1 MSAEG
6 TKTDRPSDDWR
17 QRLLRP
23 GLEELTAYAPHL
35 PPGIEVRLDAN
46 EAPPAASPA
55 IAEAVSKAIS
65 KVTLERYPDAGATL
79 LKAQIAART
88 GASPNDLMI
97 GSGSDEI
104 ISLLFT
110 ALARCHEK
118 QPQPVV
124 VTPTPTFVM
133 YRTTARGHGWKPVEV
148 PLDAAWDLDVAMMK
162 RAIDVVQPNLVFIA
176 SPNNPTG
183 NAMTASRL
191 EDVIAHASGALVVI
205 DEAYVDYSSASVR
218 AWRVRFPNLGILR
231 TLSKIGLAALR
242 VGWVEADAALI
253 AEIEKVRQPFN
264 LSATS
269 QAAAVA
275 VLRDAWDAVA
285 AQTKAVVAERERVA
299 KEVRALGSFEVTPS
313 QANFLWIKTVQ
324 PAEET
329 FEALVKRG
337 ILVRSFHKVGGRMA
351 RQIRVTIGLPREND
365 RLLEGLR
372 ACAV

>member
-1 MSAEG
+1 M
-6 TKTDRPSDDWR
+6 
-17 QRLLRP
+17 
-23 GLEELTAYAPHL
+23 
-35 PPGIEVRLDAN
+35 RLDAN

-65 KVTLERYPDAGATL
+65 QVTLERYPDAGATL

-88 GASPNDLMI
+88 GASPADLML

-133 YRTTARGHGWKPVEV
+133 YRTTARGHGWKPIEV
-148 PLDAAWDLDVAMMK
+148 PLDAAWDLDVSMMK

-183 NAMTASRL
+183 NAMNASRL
-191 EDVIAHASGALVVI
+191 EEVIAHAAGALVVI

-218 AWRVRFPNLGILR
+218 AWRSRFPNLGILR

-242 VGWVEADAALI
+242 VRLNAA
-253 AEIEKVRQPFN
+253 
-264 LSATS
+264 
-269 QAAAVA
+269 
-275 VLRDAWDAVA
+275 RDASVRGARASRVLAKSSRLRELPDA
-285 AQTKAVVAERERVA
+285 
-299 KEVRALGSFEVTPS
+299 
-313 QANFLWIKTVQ
+313 
-324 PAEET
+324 
-329 FEALVKRG
+329 
-337 ILVRSFHKVGGRMA
+337 
-351 RQIRVTIGLPREND
+351 
-365 RLLEGLR
+365 
-372 ACAV
+372 

>member
-6 TKTDRPSDDWR
+6 AKAELTSADWR

-23 GLEELTAYAPHL
+23 GLEELSVYAPHV

-46 EAPPAASPA
+46 EAPPAASPV
-55 IAEAVSKAIS
+55 IIEAVLKAIS
-65 KVTLERYPDAGATL
+65 QVRLERYPDASATL
-79 LKAQIAART
+79 LKTEIAART
-88 GASPNDLMI
+88 GASQSDLML

-104 ISLLFT
+104 ISLLIT

-124 VTPTPTFVM
+124 LTPTPTFVM

-148 PLDAAWDLDVAMMK
+148 PLDADWDLDVTMMK
-162 RAIDVVQPNLVFIA
+162 RAIDVVRPNLVFIA

-191 EDVIAHASGALVVI
+191 EEVIAHAAGALVVI
-205 DEAYVDYSSASVR
+205 DEAYVDYSSSSVR
-218 AWRVRFPNLGILR
+218 SLRARFPNLGILR

-242 VGWVEADAALI
+242 VGWIEADAGLI

-269 QAAAVA
+269 QAAAAA
-275 VLRDAWDAVA
+275 VLRHAWDAIA
-285 AQTKAVVAERERVA
+285 AQTTAVIAERERVA
-299 KEVRALGSFEVTPS
+299 SELRALGSFEVTPS
-313 QANFLWIKTVQ
+313 EANFLWIKTVH

-337 ILVRSFHKVGGRMA
+337 ILVRSFHGIGGRMA
-351 RQIRVTIGLPREND
+351 RQLRVTIGLPREND
-365 RLLEGLR
+365 RLLDGLR

>member
-1 MSAEG
+1 VSAEE
-6 TKTDRPSDDWR
+6 TKSERPSDDWR

-23 GLEELTAYAPHL
+23 GLEELTAYAPHV

-65 KVTLERYPDAGATL
+65 KVTLERYPDARATL

-88 GASPNDLMI
+88 GASPAELML

-148 PLDAAWDLDVAMMK
+148 PLDAAWDLDVSMMK

-191 EDVIAHASGALVVI
+191 EEVIAHASGALVVI

-218 AWRVRFPNLGILR
+218 AWRGRFANLGILR

-313 QANFLWIKTVQ
+313 QANFLWIKTVH

-329 FEALVKRG
+329 FDALVKRG
-337 ILVRSFHKVGGRMA
+337 ILVRSFHKVGGRMT
-351 RQIRVTIGLPREND
+351 RQLRVTIGLPREND

-372 ACAV
+372 ACAD

>member
-1 MSAEG
+1 MSAEESR
-6 TKTDRPSDDWR
+6 TRL
-17 QRLLRP
+17 QHLLRP
-23 GLEELTAYAPHL
+23 GLEELTAYAPHV

-46 EAPPAASPA
+46 EAPAAVSPA

-65 KVTLERYPDAGATL
+65 RLPLERYPDARASA
-79 LKAQIAART
+79 LKLEIAART
-88 GASPNDLMI
+88 GASPDDLML

-110 ALARCHEK
+110 ALARCREK

-124 VTPTPTFVM
+124 LTPTPTFVM

-148 PLDAAWDLDVAMMK
+148 PLDAEWDLDATMMK

-191 EDVIAHASGALVVI
+191 EEVIAHATNALVVV
-205 DEAYVDYSSASVR
+205 DEAYVDYASSSVR
-218 AWRVRFPNLGILR
+218 AWRSRFPNLGILR

-242 VGWVEADAALI
+242 VGWVEADAGLL
-253 AEIEKVRQPFN
+253 AEVEKVRQPFN

-269 QAAAVA
+269 QVAAAAV
-275 VLRDAWDAVA
+275 LHDAWDAVV
-285 AQTKAVVAERERVA
+285 AQTNAVTRERERVA
-299 KEVRALGSFEVTPS
+299 SEIRALGPFEVTPS
-313 QANFLWIKTVQ
+313 QANFLWIKTVR
-324 PAEET
+324 PAEEV
-329 FEALVKRG
+329 FDALVKQG

-351 RQIRVTIGLPREND
+351 RQLRVTIGLAREND
-365 RLLEGLR
+365 RFLEGLR
-372 ACAV
+372 SCGA